1 MKKKFLTTGFL
12 ALIIFSSPSA
22 TAGLVDFFKTYISK
36 FTGKGTEKNNKEIS
50 KEGKKSDSSL
60 KDLGKKI
67 IISPALLKP
76 LIKSSLNNVFN
87 EKQTPQLIKLVQ
99 NSPDYLTFLQTL
111 INQLE
116 KDSDHT
122 LTSEIVQG
130 VKNLK
135 ICLEENPEKNPLIAL
150 FIHPRL
156 GKDKLLPEKDV
167 QKFLGKYFP
176 LIGDSYPN
184 EKKRLLLLERLKKG
198 PREIK
203 KLQETSPKK
212 DASKEQETSMLHTL
226 YETISENIA
235 SQKKEEE
242 K

>member
-22 TAGLVDFFKTYISK
+22 TAGLVDLFKTYISK

-76 LIKSSLNNVFN
+76 LIKSSLCLCFN

-135 ICLEENPEKNPLIAL
+135 IFLEENPEKNPLIAL

-176 LIGDSYPN
+176 LIGDSPN
-184 EKKRLLLLERLKKG
+184 EKKRLLLLEGLKKG

-226 YETISENIA
+226 YETISENIN